1 LTPFHIIEDQ
11 KEFTMRKSKAQ
22 HPSMNI
28 KGENV
33 IGNINVSGDARL
45 AISQKVVHQSTPE
58 MEQLF
63 KRVHK
68 ELQTRRQG
76 TVSDPQK
83 VQEQVK
89 KIEKEAAKGEKAD
102 PAKLENWMTKLGKMA
117 PDILDVMLA
126 SLGGPI
132 TGFTAV
138 FKKIAD
144 RAKATST
151 G

>member
-1 LTPFHIIEDQ
+1 
-11 KEFTMRKSKAQ
+11 MV
-22 HPSMNI
+22 I

-33 IGNINVSGDARL
+33 IGNITAGGRSQLN
-45 AISQKVVHQSTPE
+45 IEQKVIHQATPE
-58 MEQLF
+58 MEKLF
-63 KRVHK
+63 QRVNK
-68 ELQTRRQG
+68 KLPTR
-76 TVSDPQK
+76 PAN

-102 PAKLENWMTKLGKMA
+102 PAKLEGSLVKLARMA
-117 PDILDVMLA
+117 PDILDVILA
-126 SLGGPI
+126 SLGGPV
-132 TGFTAV
+132 TGFTAL

>member
-1 LTPFHIIEDQ
+1 MKKT
-11 KEFTMRKSKAQ
+11 KAQ
-22 HPSMNI
+22 APSMVI

-33 IGNINVSGDARL
+33 IGSINASGRAQLKID
-45 AISQKVVHQSTPE
+45 QKVIHQPTQE
-58 MEQLF
+58 MEMLF

-68 ELQTRRQG
+68 ELETQPAQAT
-76 TVSDPQK
+76 PNAEK
-83 VQEQVK
+83 VEEQVK

-102 PAKLENWMTKLGKMA
+102 LAKLESWLVKLSKMA

-126 SLGGPI
+126 SLGGPV

-144 RAKATST
+144 RARGTST

>member
-1 LTPFHIIEDQ
+1 MKKT
-11 KEFTMRKSKAQ
+11 RAQ
-22 HPSMNI
+22 APSMVI

-33 IGNINVSGDARL
+33 IGNINASGRAQLKID
-45 AISQKVVHQSTPE
+45 QKVIHQATPE
-58 MEQLF
+58 MDRLF

-68 ELQTRRQG
+68 ELETQPAQAA
-76 TVSDPQK
+76 PNAEK

-89 KIEKEAAKGEKAD
+89 KIEKEAAKGEEAD
-102 PAKLENWMTKLGKMA
+102 LTRLESWLVKLSRIA
-117 PDILDVMLA
+117 PDILDIMLA
-126 SLGGPI
+126 SLGGPV

-144 RAKATST
+144 RAKATIE